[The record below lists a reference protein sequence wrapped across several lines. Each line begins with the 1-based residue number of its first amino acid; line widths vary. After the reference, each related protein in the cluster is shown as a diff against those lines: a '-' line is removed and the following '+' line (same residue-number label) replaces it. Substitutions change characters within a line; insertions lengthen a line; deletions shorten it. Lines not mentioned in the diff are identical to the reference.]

1 MKKILIV
8 LVLALSFSCQ
18 QERKV
23 GFVDNGELI
32 NGYQMKIDIE
42 AKYEGINQS
51 FTKRMDSLSQ
61 EFQQEVMQFQTKQQ
75 SMSQKELEETYQI
88 LGQKQQQLQQ
98 RYQAEQQE
106 LEKAFQTEIDTVI
119 SKVKDFVKQYGQ
131 DNSYTFILG
140 SNEAGSVIY
149 GEESSDLTKV
159 VLEALNAK
167 YTPEK

>member
-1 MKKILIV
+1 MKKIV
-8 LVLALSFSCQ
+8 MVLAFAFAFSCQ
-18 QERKV
+18 QESKV
-23 GFVDNGELI
+23 GFVDNGKLI

-42 AKYEGINQS
+42 AKYEGINQK
-51 FTKRMDSLSQ
+51 FTKKMDSLSQ
-61 EFQQEVMQFQTKQQ
+61 EFQKEVMQYQTKQQ
-75 SMSQKELEETYQI
+75 SMSPKELEETYQM

-119 SKVKDFVKQYGQ
+119 SKVKDFVKQYGK
-131 DNSYTFILG
+131 DNSYKYILG

-159 VLEALNAK
+159 ILEELNAK
-167 YTPEK
+167 YEPQK

>member
-1 MKKILIV
+1 MKKLVI
-8 LVLALSFSCQ
+8 VLALALAFSCQ

-42 AKYEGINQS
+42 SKYEGINQN

-61 EFQQEVMQFQTKQQ
+61 EFQKEVMQFQSKQQ
-75 SMSQKELEETYQI
+75 SMSQKQLEETYQM

-98 RYQAEQQE
+98 QYQVEQQE
-106 LEKAFQTEIDTVI
+106 LERAFQTEIDTVI
-119 SKVKDFVKQYGQ
+119 SKVKDFVKQYGK
-131 DNSYTFILG
+131 DNKYKYILG

-149 GEESSDLTKV
+149 GEESSDITKV
-159 VLEALNAK
+159 ILEALNTK
-167 YTPEK
+167 YDSKK

>member
-8 LVLALSFSCQ
+8 LALALSFSCQ
-18 QERKV
+18 QESKV

-61 EFQQEVMQFQTKQQ
+61 EFQKEVMQFQSKQQ
-75 SMSQKELEETYQI
+75 SMSQKELEEIYQM

-98 RYQAEQQE
+98 QYQVEQQE

-119 SKVKDFVKQYGQ
+119 SQVKDFVKQYGK
-131 DNSYTFILG
+131 DNKYKYILG

-149 GEESSDLTKV
+149 GEESSNITKV
-159 VLEALNAK
+159 ILEALNTK
-167 YTPEK
+167 YESGK